1 MNYSLIWQS
10 SILSKQSFPLSIVR
24 VIWILQYKLNNSFS
38 DFIRGFCSK
47 HWFLDYLY
55 TLIQRSSPWWSR
67 CSLPSLYIPQPTA
80 SFCLEVRKLL
90 SSRGATIK
98 VTNKNIKKGQQHK
111 ERANKTKE
119 KEFFLVTVISSPL
132 SSHSWSCLSWWH
144 RFSVFNENLRHESQ
158 AWQVS
163 DEKCPVTRIFMDFQL
178 Q

>member
-1 MNYSLIWQS
+1 MNYSWIWQS

-98 VTNKNIKKGQQHK
+98 VTNKNIKKD
-111 ERANKTKE
+111 
-119 KEFFLVTVISSPL
+119 SSIKREPL
-132 SSHSWSCLSWWH
+132 RQKRKSFCW
-144 RFSVFNENLRHESQ
+144 
-158 AWQVS
+158 
-163 DEKCPVTRIFMDFQL
+163 L
-178 Q
+178 QWYLHHYHHTAEAV